1 MVLSVDKVQH
11 RPQAESCT
19 TIESF
24 DEVKSKFDVQIA
36 EKELDT
42 PEVQCAHDLYE
53 RLEFHGLA
61 VKEAGQ
67 ICWADDSKFHPR
79 AWNIY
84 RKLFNTLFVILYE
97 AFG

>member
-1 MVLSVDKVQH
+1 MFLSAGKAH
-11 RPQAESCT
+11 RHPHAESCT
-19 TIESF
+19 TIESLV
-24 DEVKSKFDVQIA
+24 EVKSKVDVQIV
-36 EKELDT
+36 EKDLDT

-61 VKEAGQ
+61 LKDAGQ

-79 AWNIY
+79 VWSIY

-97 AFG
+97 AFA